1 MVSQLLSSKKAFS
14 GFIIQI
20 GFFLEFYLILCI
32 SSGVLLHSVAIWLL
46 N

>member
-1 MVSQLLSSKKAFS
+1 MVPQLLSSKKAFS

-32 SSGVLLHSVAIWLL
+32 SSGVLLHSVAILL
-46 N
+46 VN